1 VGVFNKFL
9 ERRKGFLVLTTLA
22 ALLTGVVGYLLMH
35 QLQTQSVQS
44 AQHSINAWRMALM
57 LMRWTLIAFVALGWN
72 HLITRLASAGS
83 ITHSKATSQ
92 AALRWR
98 AVTWLVLLELVL
110 GQGALVKALSLMA
123 GTLP

>member
-1 VGVFNKFL
+1 MFNKLL

-35 QLQTQSVQS
+35 QLQTESVQSVQR
-44 AQHSINAWRMALM
+44 SINAWQMALT
-57 LMRWTLIAFVALGWN
+57 LLRWTLIAFVALGWN
-72 HLITRLASAGS
+72 HLIARLASAGS
-83 ITHSKATSQ
+83 ITHSKVASL

-110 GQGALVKALSLMA
+110 GQGAPVKALSAMA

>member
-1 VGVFNKFL
+1 MFNNIRKK
-9 ERRKGFLVLTTLA
+9 RKGFLVLTTLA

-35 QLQTQSVQS
+35 QLHTQSVQS
-44 AQHSINAWRMALM
+44 VQHSINAWRMALT
-57 LMRWTLIAFVALGWN
+57 LLRWTLIAFVTLGWN

-83 ITHSKATSQ
+83 ITHSKVASL

-98 AVTWLVLLELVL
+98 AVTWLVLVELVL
-110 GQGALVKALSLMA
+110 GQGALVKALGLIA

>member
-1 VGVFNKFL
+1 MFNNIRAK
-9 ERRKGFLVLTTLA
+9 RKGFLVLTALA

-44 AQHSINAWRMALM
+44 VQHSINAWRMAFTL
-57 LMRWTLIAFVALGWN
+57 LRWTLIAFVALGWN
-72 HLITRLASAGS
+72 YLITRLASVGS
-83 ITHSKATSQ
+83 ITHSKVASL

-98 AVTWLVLLELVL
+98 AVTWLVLVELVL

>member
-1 VGVFNKFL
+1 MFNNIRAK
-9 ERRKGFLVLTTLA
+9 RKGFLALTTLA

-44 AQHSINAWRMALM
+44 VQHSINAWRMALT
-57 LMRWTLIAFVALGWN
+57 LLRWTLIAFVALGWN
-72 HLITRLASAGS
+72 PLITRLASAGV
-83 ITHSKATSQ
+83 ITHSKVTSL

-98 AVTWLVLLELVL
+98 AVTWLVVFELIL

-123 GTLP
+123 GTPP

>member
-1 VGVFNKFL
+1 MFNKFL

-44 AQHSINAWRMALM
+44 VQHSINAWRMALT
-57 LMRWTLIAFVALGWN
+57 LLRWTLIAFVTLGWN

-83 ITHSKATSQ
+83 ITHSKVTSL

>member
-1 VGVFNKFL
+1 MFNRLF

-44 AQHSINAWRMALM
+44 VQHSINAWRMALT
-57 LMRWTLIAFVALGWN
+57 LLRWTLIAFVTLGWN
-72 HLITRLASAGS
+72 HLITRLASEGI
-83 ITHSKATSQ
+83 ITHSKVASL

-98 AVTWLVLLELVL
+98 AVTWLVLVELVL

>member
-1 VGVFNKFL
+1 MFSKLL

-22 ALLTGVVGYLLMH
+22 TLLTGVVGYLLMH

-44 AQHSINAWRMALM
+44 VQHSINAWRMALT
-57 LMRWTLIAFVALGWN
+57 LLRWTLIAFVALSW
-72 HLITRLASAGS
+72 HPLITRLASADI
-83 ITHSKATSQ
+83 ITQSKVAQ
-92 AALRWR
+92 LAALRWR
-98 AVTWLVLLELVL
+98 AVTWLVVFELVL